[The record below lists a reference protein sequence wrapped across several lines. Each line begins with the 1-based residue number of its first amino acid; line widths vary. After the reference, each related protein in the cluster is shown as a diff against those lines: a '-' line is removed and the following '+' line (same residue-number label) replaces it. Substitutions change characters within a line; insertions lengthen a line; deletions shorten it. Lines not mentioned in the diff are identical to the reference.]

1 MRLRLEIAESSADVL
16 RCRQLVAEVYHGR
29 YGVMFSR
36 DTYDLDAKIEPWPH
50 RFLMG
55 KMGDELA
62 AVCGLYVRN
71 TYVERFGLVTDAEIA
86 ATLREAGV
94 EGQYDPAARRE
105 LTKLVI
111 APRLRNSG
119 LGPLMVA
126 IAHARSFVELD
137 SVRAPLVTFCVV
149 RSMRRLVE
157 RHGIRPRHL
166 KPFPLYKV
174 HELYRSERNP
184 MDSYLVIPHLDV
196 PGSFR
201 DLRIPGDHD
210 LGPWLGGSR

>member
-1 MRLRLEIAESSADVL
+1 VKLRFEVAERSSDVL
-16 RCRQLVAEVYHGR
+16 RCRQLVGEVYHRR
-29 YGVMFSR
+29 YGVVFSR

-55 KMGDELA
+55 LDGKELA

-71 TYVERFGLVTDAEIA
+71 TYVERFGLVTHDEVGAR
-86 ATLREAGV
+86 LREVGV
-94 EGQYDPAARRE
+94 EGDYDPAERRE
-105 LTKLVI
+105 LTKLVL
-111 APRLRNSG
+111 APRLLNTG
-119 LGPLMVA
+119 LGPLLIA
-126 IAHARSFVELD
+126 IAHARSFVELEAG
-137 SVRAPLVTFCVV
+137 RPPLVTFCVV

-196 PGSFR
+196 PPRFR
-201 DLRIPGDHD
+201 ELRIPGDLD
-210 LGPWLGGSR
+210 LAEWLGGAR

>member
-1 MRLRLEIAESSADVL
+1 MRIRLEVAERSSDVL
-16 RCRQLVAEVYHGR
+16 RCRQLVGEVYNRR
-29 YGVMFSR
+29 YGVVFSR

-55 KMGDELA
+55 MVGDELS
-62 AVCGLYVRN
+62 AVCGLYMRN
-71 TYVERFGLVTDAEIA
+71 TYVERFGLVTHEEVEAR
-86 ATLREAGV
+86 LREIGV
-94 EGQYDPAARRE
+94 DGRYDAAARRE

-111 APRLRNSG
+111 APRLLNSG

-126 IAHARSFVELD
+126 IAHARSFVELEAE
-137 SVRAPLVTFCVV
+137 RPPLVTFCVV

-166 KPFPLYKV
+166 KPFPHYKV

-196 PGSFR
+196 PPVFR
-201 DLRIPGDHD
+201 DLRIPGEHD
-210 LGPWLGGSR
+210 LRQWLGGDR

>member
-1 MRLRLEIAESSADVL
+1 MRIRLAIAASSGEVL
-16 RCRQLVAEVYHGR
+16 RCRQLVADVYSRR
-29 YGVMFSR
+29 YGVVFSS
-36 DTYDLDAKIEPWPH
+36 DTYDLEQKIEPWPH

-55 KMGDELA
+55 FIGNELS

-71 TYVERFGLVTDAEIA
+71 TYVERFGLVTHDEVGAS
-86 ATLREAGV
+86 LRQAGV
-94 EGQYDPAARRE
+94 EGGYDPAARRE
-105 LTKLVI
+105 LTKLVV

-119 LGPLMVA
+119 LGPLFIA
-126 IAHARSFVELD
+126 ISHARAFVDLD
-137 SVRAPLVTFCVV
+137 APTSPLVTFCIV

-157 RHGIRPRHL
+157 RHGVRPRPL

-196 PGSFR
+196 PPHFR
-201 DLRIPGDHD
+201 QLRIPGEHD
-210 LGPWLGGSR
+210 LDPWLGGAR

>member
-1 MRLRLEIAESSADVL
+1 VRMRLEIAERSADVL
-16 RCRQLVAEVYHGR
+16 RCRQLVAEVYNRR

-55 KMGDELA
+55 KVGDELS

-71 TYVERFGLVTDAEIA
+71 TYVERFGLVTDEEVGAR
-86 ATLREAGV
+86 LREAGV
-94 EGQYDPAARRE
+94 DGAYDPGARRE
-105 LTKLVI
+105 LTKLVV
-111 APRLRNSG
+111 APHLLNSG
-119 LGPLMVA
+119 LGPLFIA
-126 IAHARSFVELD
+126 IAHARSFVELEAE
-137 SVRAPLVTFCVV
+137 RPPLVTFCVV

-157 RHGIRPRHL
+157 RHGIRARRL
-166 KPFPLYKV
+166 KPFPHYKV

-196 PGSFR
+196 PTRFR
-201 DLRIPGDHD
+201 DLRVPAEHD
-210 LGPWLGGSR
+210 LSPWLRGAP